1 MEASKGIKRVVVDKT
16 GTVTEGKL
24 SVVGMHLV
32 PVQNGGND
40 ELYAGDAGLEG
51 LCADGVTGRR
61 AVVAMVSATEAKSE
75 HPLAKAIAVYGKDL
89 LKDGSG
95 DVPVATV
102 ETFESVTGAGVKA
115 VVSCGGSKHMLL
127 VGNAR
132 FVTQSE
138 DGYIP
143 ASLSN
148 FEKQET
154 GLGRTIIFV
163 SIHRGFYSSEHPLPI
178 LAVSL
183 SDAPKPSSKHAIRAL
198 HAMGIEVNMMTG
210 DGMATALAVAKQV
223 GIRPEGV
230 WASMSP
236 KGKATMVTELIEKD
250 SGGVAMV
257 CSFFYMN
264 CL

>member
-1 MEASKGIKRVVVDKT
+1 M
-16 GTVTEGKL
+16 
-24 SVVGMHLV
+24 
-32 PVQNGGND
+32 
-40 ELYAGDAGLEG
+40 
-51 LCADGVTGRR
+51 
-61 AVVAMVSATEAKSE
+61 
-75 HPLAKAIAVYGKDL
+75 
-89 LKDGSG
+89 
-95 DVPVATV
+95 PVATV
-102 ETFESVTGAGVKA
+102 ETFESVTGAGVKT
-115 VVSCGGSKHMLL
+115 VVSCGGSKHMFL

-198 HAMGIEVNMMTG
+198 YAMGIEVNMMTG

-223 GIRPEGV
+223 GIRPEG
-230 WASMSP
+230 A
-236 KGKATMVTELIEKD
+236 AMVTELIEKD